1 MFGTAVPA
9 PGTDTHSRDAR
20 LVRIH
25 RRDGPAPLRPRTVA
39 RPPTTQRQR
48 GAGEHDRR
56 PPGGSRAH
64 TGCMSR
70 MIWTILGAILAL
82 WLAFTA
88 IGWMVAMLKTFFI
101 IGLIAVVVVI
111 VVWLLAGRARRDN
124 AAR

>member
-1 MFGTAVPA
+1 MTA
-9 PGTDTHSRDAR
+9 
-20 LVRIH
+20 
-25 RRDGPAPLRPRTVA
+25 A
-39 RPPTTQRQR
+39 RPGP
-48 GAGEHDRR
+48 
-56 PPGGSRAH
+56 RAH